1 MEEGEEEL
9 APSCNLSYAFPSGQP
24 PSKKK
29 SDETYIR
36 SPNNELTSVA
46 LTDVNALLHSRA
58 LK

>member
-24 PSKKK
+24 PSKK

-36 SPNNELTSVA
+36 TPNNERTSVA
-46 LTDVNALLHSRA
+46 LTDVNALLDSRA